1 MIVILKQNAKKED
14 IEKFTKQI
22 EAKGIKVSP
31 MVGEHT
37 TILGFLGDTTR
48 LDMDDIMAVDIVESV
63 RRVQEPFKNANR
75 KFHPQDTVVRVG
87 KQGVPIGDGRLA
99 VLAGPCSV
107 ESEEQI
113 IMVAKEVKRLGA
125 TVLRGGAF
133 KPRTSPTPS
142 RGCRRTGSNCC
153 WRRRRR
159 RACPSS
165 AN

>member
-48 LDMDDIMAVDIVESV
+48 LDMYDIMAVDIVESV

-75 KFHPQDTVVRVG
+75 
-87 KQGVPIGDGRLA
+87 
-99 VLAGPCSV
+99 
-107 ESEEQI
+107 
-113 IMVAKEVKRLGA
+113 
-125 TVLRGGAF
+125 
-133 KPRTSPTPS
+133 
-142 RGCRRTGSNCC
+142 
-153 WRRRRR
+153 
-159 RACPSS
+159 
-165 AN
+165 